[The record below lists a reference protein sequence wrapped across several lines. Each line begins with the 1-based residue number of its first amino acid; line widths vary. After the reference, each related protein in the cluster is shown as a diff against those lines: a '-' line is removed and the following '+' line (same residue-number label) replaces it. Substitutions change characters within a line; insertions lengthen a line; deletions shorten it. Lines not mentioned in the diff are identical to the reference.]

1 MTQPTALQ
9 TKVASQILMAIRSGE
24 LTPGSHL
31 KEVEL
36 AERFGVSRSP
46 IRGALIY
53 LAQEQVIGRLPHQ
66 GYCVLDTPLSDELA
80 KVNLPVGEDEELYQ
94 RLIDDRLAQAIPDQ
108 VMESD
113 LLRRYGASK
122 AVLRRCLLRLSD
134 EGVMQRKHGHGWMF
148 LPTLSSAEKRFES
161 YRFRMLLEPA
171 GLLEPT
177 FNLPRERLQRCRE
190 KQQAL
195 LEGAPDSLSFFE
207 ANAEFHE
214 LLAAASGNSFIL
226 QTVQQQNRLRRL
238 TEFHTVS
245 NLERVRI
252 SCREHLEIIDALEQG
267 DREWASTLLYRH
279 LKVAS
284 TLNEVRKKS

>member
-1 MTQPTALQ
+1 MTEPTTLQ
-9 TKVASQILMAIRSGE
+9 VKVAAQILAAIQSGE
-24 LTPGSHL
+24 LAPGSHL

-46 IRGALIY
+46 IRGALMY
-53 LAQEQVIGRLPHQ
+53 LATKDLVGRLPHQ
-66 GYCVLDTPLSDELA
+66 GFCVLESPLSIGPD
-80 KVNLPVGEDEELYQ
+80 KVSLPVGEDEELYQ
-94 RLIDDRLAQAIPDQ
+94 RLIDDRLAQALPDQ

-177 FNLPRERLQRCRE
+177 FKLTRERLQCCRE

-214 LLAAASGNSFIL
+214 LLALASGNSFIL
-226 QTVQQQNRLRRL
+226 QAVQQQNRLRRL

-245 NLERVRI
+245 NLERVKT
-252 SCREHLEIIDALEQG
+252 SCREHLQIIEALEQG

-284 TLNEVRKKS
+284 TLNELSKRD

>member
-1 MTQPTALQ
+1 MIQPTALQ
-9 TKVASQILMAIRSGE
+9 VKVASEILTAIQSGE
-24 LTPGSHL
+24 LAPGSHL

-46 IRGALIY
+46 VRGALAY
-53 LAQEQVIGRLPHQ
+53 LASQDLIEPLPAQ
-66 GYCVLDTPLSDELA
+66 GYGVRAQPVSAEQA
-80 KVNLPVGEDEELYQ
+80 KVSLPVGEDEDLYQ
-94 RLIDDRLAQAIPDQ
+94 RLIDDRLAQALPDQ

-113 LLRRYGASK
+113 LLRRYGVGK

-148 LPTLSSAEKRFES
+148 LPTLSSPAKRFES

-177 FNLPRERLQRCRE
+177 YHLPKERLQRCRE
-190 KQQAL
+190 RQLAL
-195 LEGAPDSLSFFE
+195 LEGTPDSLSFFE

-214 LLAAASGNSFIL
+214 LLASASGNSFIL

-245 NLERVRI
+245 NIERVRT
-252 SCREHLEIIDALEQG
+252 SCREHLEILDALEQG

-284 TLNEVRKKS
+284 GLNEIRKKS